1 MVGLRDS
8 KVAIASLSA
17 EVSDGEE
24 PQVETEIVVTAS
36 AALACGTSET
46 VTASARSDTQIGAFF
61 ILPPISLII

>member
-1 MVGLRDS
+1 
-8 KVAIASLSA
+8 LSA